1 MSTRTVKVKKADLIA
16 QIKLNKEKHIA
27 EYNQAVIDYRDEA
40 NKQLTKLRKA
50 LNAGKTDLRLEMTEP
65 VNKEKEYDKLIKQFE
80 WEQDDLINLSQPEF
94 DKYIHDEHQFSLE
107 ARLSNLRY
115 SKLTGRI

>member
-1 MSTRTVKVKKADLIA
+1 MSTRTVKVKKSDLIA

-40 NKQLTKLRKA
+40 NKQLTKLRKS

-65 VNKEKEYDKLIKQFE
+65 VNKEKDYDKLIKQFE
-80 WEQDDLINLSQPEF
+80 WEQDDHVNLSIPEF
-94 DKYIHDEHQFSLE
+94 DKYVHDELPFSLE
-107 ARLSNLRY
+107 ARLRNFTY
-115 SKLTGRI
+115 SKFGK